1 MAFIVFKDGTTRTL
15 PPNKAIGVWK
25 VYNKEEQGTVEQR
38 LFCARIKRVYL
49 NKENA
54 PDSYLKRNEM
64 EQKELY
70 WQK

>member
-1 MAFIVFKDGTTRTL
+1 MAFIVLIDGTTRTL
-15 PPNKAIGVWK
+15 PADKALAVWK

-38 LFCARIKRVYL
+38 LFCARIKRIYL
-49 NKENA
+49 NKLNA
-54 PDSYLKRNEM
+54 PESYLKRNEL